1 MLRPQPTPISAIL
14 QLYQK
19 PNQPPLVIEKLDD
32 IDIKTQLQ
40 CLDPDKCNT
49 ANKRNEIIRQFN
61 NTDLQQNAFKRIR
74 FKSIL
79 SEYHK
84 HWYQIRDTHFKMVEH
99 WNERDFSLNVIVH
112 FIKHHEDGKL
122 GTEDKEL
129 KRLVTTWRFLD
140 YLGQFFDKKGF
151 NGQEFISKHV
161 PNNQDPQAKMKS
173 SGFGL
178 TIVKEVCKQFDQKTG
193 QYTKVKKQ
201 LSAWAK
207 NNVER
212 YQAECAFSMDD
223 IKENTRNHTRS
234 NHGISK
240 PNDSINNDLNMS
252 DNDGVQTH
260 VMDTA
265 HGPSDDANNYNTD
278 AMLHHNTSKS
288 DHNDFIHGHVIDT
301 PHTPNH
307 NNNNARTSHVD
318 IHVIHR
324 HVMDTPHGP
333 IQNNNEKTRKYI
345 DAESL
350 KIWQQL
356 MTMGFEENI
365 SLDAVKRNGTNVE
378 GCINYILEQNN
389 NKPQITRE
397 ETKTNEKQTYKERI
411 DGVLRVVEPQQD
423 RGQLKKRD
431 IYGVVEQ
438 EYALKSVVLRTNKNG
453 ITGFIED
460 C

>member
-1 MLRPQPTPISAIL
+1 MGNSSTKPSRGAKKKGHDHNPTTTTAPPSVAAIAILRPQPTPISAIL
-14 QLYQK
+14 RLYQK
-19 PNQPPLVIEKLDD
+19 SNQPPLVIEKLDD

-212 YQAECAFSMDD
+212 YQEECAFTLDD
-223 IKENTRNHTRS
+223 IKENAVEEAGNIGS
-234 NHGISK
+234 G
-240 PNDSINNDLNMS
+240 
-252 DNDGVQTH
+252 
-260 VMDTA
+260 A
-265 HGPSDDANNYNTD
+265 
-278 AMLHHNTSKS
+278 
-288 DHNDFIHGHVIDT
+288 
-301 PHTPNH
+301 
-307 NNNNARTSHVD
+307 NNNAQNADNNASNANVKAANSPQSKSSNNTGAIPKSKGERWYWFCEDKGIWWVPYPDDQQD
-318 IHVIHR
+318 II
-324 HVMDTPHGP
+324 
-333 IQNNNEKTRKYI
+333 
-345 DAESL
+345 
-350 KIWQQL
+350 
-356 MTMGFEENI
+356 ENAWV
-365 SLDAVKRNGTNVE
+365 S
-378 GCINYILEQNN
+378 
-389 NKPQITRE
+389 NKPNVIVGV
-397 ETKTNEKQTYKERI
+397 YKIEFIRGNPGI
-411 DGVLRVVEPQQD
+411 ACGDQHNYTIYNSWRRGVLRGKPDKQSM
-423 RGQLKKRD
+423 
-431 IYGVVEQ
+431 I
-438 EYALKSVVLRTNKNG
+438 NG
-453 ITGFIED
+453 TICEKQPRQKPK
-460 C
+460 